1 MNGFIYHLL
10 CGLLILNFIGENIY
24 LNQKLDEKK
33 ALIAMLRNKLEEK
46 IWEIQ
51 ILEEQLK
58 K

>member
-1 MNGFIYHLL
+1 MKFFMQILY
-10 CGLLILNFIGENIY
+10 GLLILTLIGENVY

-33 ALIAMLRNKLEEK
+33 ILIAKLRNKLEEK

>member
-1 MNGFIYHLL
+1 MNSSICHIL
-10 CGLLILNFIGENIY
+10 CGLLILTLIGENIY
-24 LNQKLDEKK
+24 LNQKLDEEKI
-33 ALIAMLRNKLEEK
+33 LIAKLRNKLREK

>member
-1 MNGFIYHLL
+1 MKFFMQILY
-10 CGLLILNFIGENIY
+10 GLLILALIGENIY

-33 ALIAMLRNKLEEK
+33 ILIAKLKNKLEEK

>member
-1 MNGFIYHLL
+1 MNGSIYHLL
-10 CGLLILNFIGENIY
+10 CGLLILTLIGENIY

-33 ALIAMLRNKLEEK
+33 TLITMLRNKLEEK

>member
-1 MNGFIYHLL
+1 MNGSIYYLL
-10 CGLLILNFIGENIY
+10 CGLLILTLIGENIY
-24 LNQKLDEKK
+24 LNQKLDEEKI
-33 ALIAMLRNKLEEK
+33 LIAKLRNKLREK